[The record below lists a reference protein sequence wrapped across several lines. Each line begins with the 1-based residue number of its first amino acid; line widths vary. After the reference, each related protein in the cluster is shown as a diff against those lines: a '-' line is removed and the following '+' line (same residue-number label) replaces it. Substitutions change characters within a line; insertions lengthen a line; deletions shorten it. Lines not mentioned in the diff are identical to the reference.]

1 MNLINKFTRCFI
13 LFLALATQ
21 IQAQVKP
28 IDLLSP
34 NGNIKVSISLGDKIY
49 YSITGN
55 NQELLTKNHLAMTLK
70 DGALGENP
78 KLISA
83 KKTKG
88 EEIIKPYISL
98 KFSTVKSNYNDLKM
112 TFKGN
117 FAIEFRAFD
126 DGIAYRFIT
135 SKKGDV
141 EVMNEDYSINFPDTY
156 LLHLQ
161 QNNGFKSAYA
171 GRQWITEKKQTS

>member
-1 MNLINKFTRCFI
+1 MHLINKFTRCFI

-21 IQAQVKP
+21 LYAQGKS
-28 IDLLSP
+28 IDLMSP
-34 NGNIKVSISLGDKIY
+34 NGEIKVSINLSDKIY

-88 EEIIKPYISL
+88 EEIIKPYIPL
-98 KFSTVKSNYNDLKM
+98 KYSNVKSNYNDL
-112 TFKGN
+112 
-117 FAIEFRAFD
+117 IR
-126 DGIAYRFIT
+126 
-135 SKKGDV
+135 
-141 EVMNEDYSINFPDTY
+141 
-156 LLHLQ
+156 
-161 QNNGFKSAYA
+161 
-171 GRQWITEKKQTS
+171 WC